1 MAVHRAGRSAGSCI
15 FSRTTRGYRSRS
27 GVQANEVAMR
37 PVVARPP
44 RHSPM
49 HRITI
54 AAVSALLLVGAVW
67 ATGGSAVLAATPM
80 TTACNG
86 VRLRTGPS
94 TSDTQM
100 GASLSQGT
108 LVTVE
113 TTVVGGAWTVT
124 CAGVTV
130 SGSTWHQISQVNGQ
144 NVLALFGVPF
154 VY

>member
-1 MAVHRAGRSAGSCI
+1 
-15 FSRTTRGYRSRS
+15 
-27 GVQANEVAMR
+27 MR
-37 PVVARPP
+37 PVVGRRP
-44 RHSPM
+44 RHSPT
-49 HRITI
+49 HRITV
-54 AAVSALLLVGAVW
+54 AAMSALLLVGMVW
-67 ATGGSAVLAATPM
+67 SSGGSAVLAATPM
-80 TTACNG
+80 ATACDG

-113 TTVVGGAWTVT
+113 TTVVGGAWTAT
-124 CAGVTV
+124 CAGGTV

-154 VY
+154 V